1 MVAGR
6 RSFCRILWP
15 LAACVCLAFGLPIFG
30 QNRAGDDMAV
40 IVNSSNTVNDLRSS
54 ALRRVFQ
61 GEQQHWNSKLPVYPL
76 VHAPGSEERDAEL
89 RLLFQMKESEYKKF
103 WMEKT
108 FRGGIVSTPTAVFS
122 DGFAVEA
129 VKAMPGAIAC
139 VKMSA
144 IRPGVKVLRID
155 GSLPGNSDYPLH
167 LH

>member
-1 MVAGR
+1 MVALG

-15 LAACVCLAFGLPIFG
+15 LAACVCLAFGLHIFA
-30 QNRAGDDMAV
+30 QNGAADDMAV
-40 IVNSSNTVNDLRSS
+40 IVNSGNPVNDLRSS
-54 ALRRVFQ
+54 KLRGVFQ
-61 GEQQHWNSKLPVYPL
+61 GEQEHWNSKLPVYPL

-103 WMEKT
+103 WIEKT
-108 FRGGIVSTPTAVFS
+108 FRGEMVSTPTAVFS

-144 IRPGVKVLRID
+144 VRPGVKVLRID